1 MATVLPKDT
10 ESRSVGARAKAIV
23 HYTFDADHWEY
34 RDSTGVDVGI
44 DCSLELTEND
54 DWTGNIL
61 ECQVKGRSTPKFN
74 KTREYI
80 SIELKVST
88 INYALSRASSFVLL
102 LVDMSDETVYYLPIQ
117 EFFIANPSYFD
128 KTTDTQKEITLRIPT
143 DNIVTKEDTNL
154 QQIAKSR
161 YIGGPGKELRRAT

>member
-34 RDSTGVDVGI
+34 RDYTGADVGI
-44 DCSLELTEND
+44 DCVLELTEDD

-61 ECQVKGRSTPKFN
+61 ECQVKGRTAPKFN
-74 KTREYI
+74 KTHEYI

-117 EFFIANPSYFD
+117 EYFIANPSYFD
-128 KTTDTQKEITLRIPT
+128 KAAGEQEEMTLRILV
-143 DNIVTKEDTNL
+143 DNVVTKDDANL

-161 YIGGPGKELRRAT
+161 YIGGPGKGLHRAV